1 MLSSARRAVEIG
13 CAGLSCLRIEF
24 SGRRDGDTGR
34 CTCRWPSDDHG
45 ELGEPGVRQAFE
57 RIDQRDLTMQA
68 WPMMQHRFFRSPL
81 SPREDEPLRARP
93 RVLGWALACAAAVFV
108 ASAAPPAPAYAQ
120 GASSQGLERRVKAAF
135 LYKFLGY
142 ADFPAAAF
150 ADSAAPVMIGVVGS
164 DEMAAELTQIVA
176 GRQVRGRPIV
186 VRALREGDPVHVHLL
201 FIAGNDSA
209 RAARVLR
216 AASAT
221 SAATSSALLP
231 VTECELGLQ
240 HGSVINFRIIEERVR
255 FDVSL
260 DSAERNNVKLSSRL
274 LTVANR
280 VVKGTS

>member
-1 MLSSARRAVEIG
+1 
-13 CAGLSCLRIEF
+13 
-24 SGRRDGDTGR
+24 
-34 CTCRWPSDDHG
+34 
-45 ELGEPGVRQAFE
+45 
-57 RIDQRDLTMQA
+57 
-68 WPMMQHRFFRSPL
+68 MMYHRLFRSPL
-81 SPREDEPLRARP
+81 SPRENRP
-93 RVLGWALACAAAVFV
+93 SRGRRHALGWVLAGAAVVFV
-108 ASAAPPAPAYAQ
+108 AAAAPPAPAYAQ

-150 ADSAAPVMIGVVGS
+150 ADSAAPVTIGVVGS
-164 DEMAAELTQIVA
+164 DDMAAELAQVVA

-186 VRALREGDPVHVHLL
+186 VRALREGEPAHVHLL
-201 FIAGNDSA
+201 FIAGADSA

-216 AASAT
+216 AMSSG
-221 SAATSSALLP
+221 SAATSVGSSSALLP
-231 VTECELGLQ
+231 VTECELGL
-240 HGSVINFRIIEERVR
+240 HYGSVINFRIIEERVR